1 MHQEVGTENSV
12 PCLRVNHYPP
22 VLSTLPEGTTT
33 CFSAHTDYT
42 TFTFIFQDNMGGL
55 QVCDQDGKWLDA
67 EPIPGTI
74 LILAGDFLKY
84 YSDNKVVA
92 AGHQVVIPAEE
103 IQRKSPRTSVAYF
116 VHADGHIPIK
126 PRESFTEQPPTVLEY
141 ACSRLARA
149 YTHE

>member
-33 CFSAHTDYT
+33 RFSAHTDYT
-42 TFTFIFQDNMGGL
+42 TFTFIFQDDMGGL
-55 QVCDQDGKWLDA
+55 QV
-67 EPIPGTI
+67 
-74 LILAGDFLKY
+74 
-84 YSDNKVVA
+84 
-92 AGHQVVIPAEE
+92 HQVVIPAEE
-103 IQRKSPRTSVAYF
+103 IQRKAPLTSVAYF
-116 VHADGHIPIK
+116 VHADGHIPIR
-126 PRESFTEQPPTVLEY
+126 PRESSTEEPPTVLEY

>member
-74 LILAGDFLKY
+74 LILAGDFLKC

-92 AGHQVVIPAEE
+92 AEALEE
-103 IQRKSPRTSVAYF
+103 NYDNISIRPGSDSNYDK
-116 VHADGHIPIK
+116 
-126 PRESFTEQPPTVLEY
+126 
-141 ACSRLARA
+141 ARNLQ
-149 YTHE
+149 